1 MPELP
6 EVESLRQLLEESII
20 GRTLVTASVRE
31 PRLRRSLPPDFAAT
45 IAGRK
50 VERLDRRAKYLIFSL
65 SGAHRMLVHLGMSGS
80 LSHRRAAADAGPF
93 NPRHDHVEFALDDGS
108 LLVYNDPRRFGL
120 MKLYPDANFADAIEL
135 KGLGPEPLDGFNSND
150 LWLATRGRAAAI
162 KNLLMDQRV
171 VAGVGNIYASEILF
185 RARVRP
191 TRRGGKVTRA
201 EVERIA
207 AITPQVLLE
216 AIGSRG
222 TTFRSYRDSHG
233 EPGRYATQL
242 RVYDRAGKPCVECGK
257 AIRSVVVGQRS
268 SFYCP
273 ACQK

>member
-6 EVESLRQLLEESII
+6 EVESLRRLLEETIL
-20 GRTLVTASVRE
+20 GRVFVTASVRE
-31 PRLRRSLPPDFAAT
+31 PRLRRKLAPDFAAL
-45 IAGRK
+45 IAGRT
-50 VERLDRRAKYLIFSL
+50 VEGIGRRAKYLIFTL

-80 LSHRRAAADAGPF
+80 LSHRRAASDTLPF
-93 NPRHDHVEFALDDGS
+93 DPRHDHVEIALDDGS
-108 LLVYNDPRRFGL
+108 RLVYNDPRRFGL
-120 MKLYPDANFADAIEL
+120 MKLYPAADLEAAIEL
-135 KGLGPEPLDGFNSND
+135 KGLGPEPLDGFGADD
-150 LWLATRGRAAAI
+150 LWQASRGRTVAI

-191 TRRGGKVTRA
+191 TRRAGKVTRA
-201 EVERIA
+201 EIARIA
-207 AITPQVLLE
+207 AITPQVLEE

-222 TTFRSYRDSHG
+222 TTFRSYRDSRG
-233 EPGRYATQL
+233 EPGRFATQL
-242 RVYDRAGKPCVECGK
+242 RVYDRAGQACVECGK

-273 ACQK
+273 NCQK

>member
-6 EVESLRQLLEESII
+6 EVESLRQLLEESLI
-20 GRTLVTASVRE
+20 GRVFVTASVRE

-45 IAGRK
+45 VAGRK
-50 VERLDRRAKYLIFSL
+50 IERLERRAKYLIFAL

-80 LSHRRAAADAGPF
+80 LSHRHEAADAGPF
-93 NPRHDHVEFALDDGS
+93 NPRHDHVQFDLDDGS

-120 MKLYPDANFADAIEL
+120 MKLYPDTDFEGAIEL
-135 KGLGPEPLDGFNSND
+135 KGLGPEPFDGFTADS
-150 LWLATRGRAAAI
+150 LWMATRGRTAAI

-191 TRRGGKVTRA
+191 TRRGGRVTRA

-207 AITPQVLLE
+207 AITPLVLRE

-233 EPGRYATQL
+233 EPGRYITQL
-242 RVYDRAGKPCVECGK
+242 RVYDREGKPCLECGK
-257 AIRSVVVGQRS
+257 PIRSVTVGQRS

-273 ACQK
+273 ECQK